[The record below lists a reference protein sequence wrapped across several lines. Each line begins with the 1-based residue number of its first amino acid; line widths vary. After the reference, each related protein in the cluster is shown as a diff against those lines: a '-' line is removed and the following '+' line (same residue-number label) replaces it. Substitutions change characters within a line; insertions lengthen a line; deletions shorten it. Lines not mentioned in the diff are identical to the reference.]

1 MKYLTFTYFH
11 ENYFPLIV
19 KYSLYSINSDKLHD
33 LSFGS
38 CYHITR
44 DGKKIL
50 NPGRKKMKKLVSLLA
65 TFLLVFG
72 FTNVGYAAD
81 DKNCDDFSSQEE
93 AQNYYESNNPD
104 EDPSGL
110 DRDND
115 GQACEGSSYSGSDS
129 SDEEAASSGEASDDE
144 MTSDES
150 SEAAE
155 ADSEGAEMADTATSY
170 PVYMLLGLAIAAFG
184 SLLLL
189 KRRIHS

>member
-1 MKYLTFTYFH
+1 
-11 ENYFPLIV
+11 
-19 KYSLYSINSDKLHD
+19 
-33 LSFGS
+33 
-38 CYHITR
+38 
-44 DGKKIL
+44 
-50 NPGRKKMKKLVSLLA
+50 MKKLVSLLA

-93 AQNYYESNNPD
+93 AQNYYESNDPD
-104 EDPSGL
+104 ADPSDL

-115 GQACEGSSYSGSDS
+115 GEACETHSYSDSTS
-129 SDEEAASSGEASDDE
+129 SDEEATSSDDSESSDEE
-144 MTSDES
+144 MTSEEDN
-150 SEAAE
+150 SEA

-189 KRRIHS
+189 KRRVHS

>member
-1 MKYLTFTYFH
+1 
-11 ENYFPLIV
+11 
-19 KYSLYSINSDKLHD
+19 
-33 LSFGS
+33 
-38 CYHITR
+38 
-44 DGKKIL
+44 
-50 NPGRKKMKKLVSLLA
+50 MKKLVSLLA

-93 AQNYYESNNPD
+93 AQNYYESNDPD
-104 EDPSGL
+104 ADPSGL

-115 GQACEGSSYSGSDS
+115 GEACEIHSYSGSTS
-129 SDEEAASSGEASDDE
+129 SDEEATSGGESSDEE
-144 MTSDES
+144 MTSEES
-150 SEAAE
+150 SEA

-189 KRRIHS
+189 KRRVHS